1 MSNKSKTP
9 FMDKFFRVT
18 RKVTHFTV
26 GNDFQDVFESFDE
39 IELSY
44 DEYRRL
50 RDAIGIEIKADGFI
64 GTLRE
69 PVVICGHCYPTGV
82 LAVFQSKEPG
92 SRFAIFSLADGDE
105 TT

>member
-18 RKVTHFTV
+18 RKVTYFAL
-26 GNDFQDVFESFDE
+26 GNDFKDVFESFVDL
-39 IELSY
+39 ELNY

-50 RDAIGIEIKADGFI
+50 RDAIGIEIKVDGFI

-82 LAVFQSKEPG
+82 LAVFQSREPG

-105 TT
+105 TA